1 MGKDLMQD
9 LYGNLPPRVGE
20 LLEELGR
27 RGVSLR
33 VAAHED
39 RLSYWPKD
47 RLSPDLVEELRR
59 YKSEVIEV
67 IRWDEERKVNR
78 KGNVRDELEVL
89 ETARRTFTVSA

>member
-1 MGKDLMQD
+1 MQD

-39 RLSYWPKD
+39 RLNYWPKD
-47 RLSPDLVEELRR
+47 RLSPDLVKELRQ
-59 YKSEVIEV
+59 YKAGIIEV
-67 IRWDEERKVNR
+67 LRWDEERKAR
-78 KGNVRDELEVL
+78 REGNVRDELEVL
-89 ETARRTFTVSA
+89 ETAREKFRETA